1 MISLAV
7 KYRPQ
12 SFEEVVEQDVVKQVL
27 LNQIKTNQIY
37 NSYLFV
43 GQAGSG
49 KTTSARLFAKLLN
62 GDGYVVEIDAA
73 SNNGVDAMR
82 QLIEECKQQPIGQKY
97 RIYIIDECFT
107 GDTLITTVNGEKPI
121 KDIKVGDTV
130 STLEGNRRV
139 LSTHKKTVK
148 TSDLIKVCLK
158 NGSSI
163 VCTKDHLFF
172 TTEGWIKACDLAS
185 GVELINY
192 ENLSNLWEG
201 IQYNKCDMQ
210 PRLWSSK
217 CLEKEK
223 ASIPTKN
230 VFTQMH
236 NLRKGLGNNPHQ
248 FSTNMFQR
256 VLFQAFNNTT
266 EGDIQ
271 YSKGFNTK
279 TRVFRKS
286 KENSWI
292 WNSNTRSQKKNLYTN
307 DIKQSVKECSG
318 YRKDEANKRKEWNS
332 TCVEGEEG
340 GKWQLYKRTTPSKR
354 LIGEGLGYGICSSNK
369 DEKRNRLSYK
379 LQIRPSL
386 TFKKSWGRGGWQRA
400 LTERKAVTGYKKAN
414 FSRRYWVDHIEIY
427 QSTDSRGTFN
437 SSENYTEVFD
447 LTVEG
452 SPTYFAN
459 GMLVHNCHSLSNQ
472 AWQSL
477 LKLIEEPPER
487 SILIFCTTDSSKIPD
502 TIISRVQQFYF
513 YKISPKGIYERLKF
527 ISENEQIKI
536 SDDALKYIAMYAE
549 GGLRN
554 AITLLEKCH
563 YYKNDL
569 SLEDVCNVIGCAS
582 YDLLFGIIQSIF
594 NKEID
599 KVIDFINQSE
609 EYGVGFYQL
618 FLQIYRLLLDI
629 QKYSIINDFS
639 YTNIPDLY
647 EEDIKDIIRLDNG
660 LSLKLIRELKEVFTI
675 RNINCQKDL
684 FIAVILGLE

>member
-73 SNNGVDAMR
+73 SNNGIDAMR

-97 RIYIIDECFT
+97 RIYIIDE
-107 GDTLITTVNGEKPI
+107 
-121 KDIKVGDTV
+121 
-130 STLEGNRRV
+130 
-139 LSTHKKTVK
+139 
-148 TSDLIKVCLK
+148 
-158 NGSSI
+158 
-163 VCTKDHLFF
+163 
-172 TTEGWIKACDLAS
+172 
-185 GVELINY
+185 
-192 ENLSNLWEG
+192 
-201 IQYNKCDMQ
+201 
-210 PRLWSSK
+210 
-217 CLEKEK
+217 
-223 ASIPTKN
+223 
-230 VFTQMH
+230 
-236 NLRKGLGNNPHQ
+236 
-248 FSTNMFQR
+248 
-256 VLFQAFNNTT
+256 
-266 EGDIQ
+266 
-271 YSKGFNTK
+271 
-279 TRVFRKS
+279 
-286 KENSWI
+286 
-292 WNSNTRSQKKNLYTN
+292 
-307 DIKQSVKECSG
+307 
-318 YRKDEANKRKEWNS
+318 
-332 TCVEGEEG
+332 
-340 GKWQLYKRTTPSKR
+340 
-354 LIGEGLGYGICSSNK
+354 
-369 DEKRNRLSYK
+369 
-379 LQIRPSL
+379 
-386 TFKKSWGRGGWQRA
+386 
-400 LTERKAVTGYKKAN
+400 
-414 FSRRYWVDHIEIY
+414 
-427 QSTDSRGTFN
+427 
-437 SSENYTEVFD
+437 
-447 LTVEG
+447 
-452 SPTYFAN
+452 
-459 GMLVHNCHSLSNQ
+459 CHSLSNQ

-513 YKISPKGIYERLKF
+513 YKISPKGIYNRLKF

-569 SLEDVCNVIGCAS
+569 SLEDVCSVIGCAS

-609 EYGVGFYQL
+609 EHGVGFYQL